1 MLRAALLLVIGLTLT
16 GCSTKFEVE
25 SNTTWTGNVNG
36 ASVEGSGNKTYSTKR
51 GEAAVFQ
58 KNTETGFLRARAKTS
73 GLFGAGEWVRT
84 EAAYGVVTVVAD

>member
-1 MLRAALLLVIGLTLT
+1 MRLILLLFVAVCLT

-36 ASVEGSGNKTYSTKR
+36 ASVEGSGNKTYSTTK

-58 KNTETGFLRARAKTS
+58 KNTEAGFLRARAKTT
-73 GLFGAGEWVRT
+73 GLFGGGEWKRT
-84 EAAYGVVTVVAD
+84 DAAYGVVTVVAE